1 MSTASHVLTARRD
14 GDPTAALAGLVV
26 ATFAAALATGTV
38 TVSNALEVPAIV
50 FAAAVAAGATISVS
64 RWSPHRT
71 RPTPINLAISF
82 FVALGLIVSRATQES
97 GGDATSGLHAVASV
111 FLIVLAIRSFALTD
125 ANRIRSA
132 LLMSMGATLAAC
144 ASGDVGSSLPWA
156 LLWLVAAVATLLAL
170 VDVSLAALPRLAG
183 GRADRASRVPWG
195 PAAAVLAALA
205 VAAAAVVVVDPDP
218 GRLIPRTGEAAGGS
232 ALGPYD
238 SYNTSLDTA
247 ARFTPGDEV
256 VMTVRAPA
264 PDYWRGQTFDVWDGR
279 RWTASRP
286 VRSSFPAA
294 GTGFVAPGIGDVE
307 AGGQTFVQHFTV
319 EAPSMQ
325 VLFGAY
331 RVDQVDTPLAGMI
344 THGDGSIELA
354 DPIGPGTEYTVVS
367 LRQDV
372 TAASLRAHDPS
383 PGTLPPYI
391 DSLYLQLPDEMPA
404 RVTALA
410 QEILDREPTA
420 YDKVQAIDRWLR
432 ANVKYT
438 LDIPRLPDG
447 ADAVDQFLFVD
458 RKGFCE
464 QIATAS
470 AVLLRTVGVPARI
483 ATGYVPGDE
492 SLLGG
497 EFTVHARDAHA
508 WVEVW
513 FPDLG
518 WQAFDPTASVP
529 LAGESSSTPA
539 DRLADLLARAA
550 PWLVLLLALVLVTAV
565 TALVVGMVRRRRE
578 LAASPWAHRFALRL
592 EAAGSARGRPRTPS
606 ETPAEYAS
614 ALAASVLPDER
625 LARVG
630 AVVTHAAYGG
640 AEGDAPHDE
649 RGWAETVLTEAERAS
664 PTRRT
669 PFSRQ

>member
-1 MSTASHVLTARRD
+1 VSAPNLFVTRGE
-14 GDPTAALAGLVV
+14 GDPTRALAGLVV
-26 ATFAAALATGTV
+26 ATLAAALATETV
-38 TVSNALEVPAIV
+38 TVSDSVELPAV
-50 FAAAVAAGATISVS
+50 LFAAAVAAGPTNSRC
-64 RWSPHRT
+64 RWSPRRP

-82 FVALGLIVSRATQES
+82 LVALGLIVSRATQES
-97 GGDATSGLHAVASV
+97 GGDATSGLHAVAGV
-111 FLIVLAIRSFALTD
+111 FLIVLAIRGVALTD
-125 ANRIRSA
+125 ANRVRSA
-132 LLMSMGATLAAC
+132 LLMSMGATLAGC
-144 ASGDVGSSLPWA
+144 ATGDVGATLPWA

-170 VDVSLAALPRLAG
+170 VDVSLAALPRLASG
-183 GRADRASRVPWG
+183 DARRSSGVPWAR
-195 PAAAVLAALA
+195 AATVLAAVA

-218 GRLIPRTGEAAGGS
+218 GRAISRTGEPAGGS

-307 AGGQTFVQHFTV
+307 AGGQTFVQHITV

-325 VLFGAY
+325 LLFGAY
-331 RVDQVDTPLAGMI
+331 RIDEVDSAIRGLV
-344 THGDGSIELA
+344 THGDGSIELTA
-354 DPIGPGTEYTVVS
+354 PNGPGTEYTVVS
-367 LRQDV
+367 LRQAV
-372 TAASLRAHDPS
+372 TAAALRAHDPTPES
-383 PGTLPPYI
+383 LPPYI
-391 DSLYLQLPDEMPA
+391 DSLYLQLPDEVPA

-410 QEILDREPTA
+410 HSILDGEPTA
-420 YDKVQAIDRWLR
+420 YDKVKAIDRWLR
-432 ANVKYT
+432 ADVQYT

-470 AVLLRTVGVPARI
+470 AVLLRSVGVPARI

-497 EFTVHARDAHA
+497 EFTVHASDAHA

-529 LAGESSSTPA
+529 LAGDSSSTPA

-550 PWLVLLLALVLVTAV
+550 PWLVLLFVVVLVTAV
-565 TALVVGMVRRRRE
+565 TALVVGLVRRRRA
-578 LAASPWAHRFALRL
+578 LASSPWAHRFALRL
-592 EAAGSARGRPRTPS
+592 EGAGSARGRPRAPS

-614 ALAASVLPDER
+614 ALGASVLTDER

-630 AVVTHAAYGG
+630 TVVTHAAYGE
-640 AEGDAPHDE
+640 ADLTPDE
-649 RGWAETVLTEAERAS
+649 RAWAETVLAEAERAS
-664 PTRRT
+664 PKRRRF